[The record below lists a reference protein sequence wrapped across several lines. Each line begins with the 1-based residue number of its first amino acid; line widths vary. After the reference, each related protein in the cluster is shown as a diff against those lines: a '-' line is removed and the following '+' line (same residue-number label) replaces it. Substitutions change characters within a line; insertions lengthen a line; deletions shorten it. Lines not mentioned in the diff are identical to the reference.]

1 MKIYNGDIE
10 VLDVICDDASYVS
23 NAIMGEHQAV
33 IKFSLSEYIAL
44 PMMSFVTINGV
55 RYVLYEP
62 PVVKKVNS
70 RNYEY
75 TVTMCAES
83 EAAKRWKLR
92 NLIDGRLEFSMTAK
106 PHEFLELI
114 IGNLNLRDEGW
125 AAGECIDAVESTVS
139 FSHNNCLEALQQIA
153 NTFNTEYEIIGKT
166 INLRKV
172 EYYKDE
178 PLQL

>member
-75 TVTMCAES
+75 TVTMRAES

-92 NLIDGRLEFSMTAK
+92 NLVDGRLEFSMTAK
-106 PHEFLELI
+106 PHEFVELI
-114 IGNLNLRDEGW
+114 IGNLNLRDE
-125 AAGECIDAVESTVS
+125 
-139 FSHNNCLEALQQIA
+139 
-153 NTFNTEYEIIGKT
+153 EIG
-166 INLRKV
+166 RASCRERV
-172 EYYKDE
+172 
-178 PLQL
+178 